1 MFSTTFGSTFSWIA
15 AMKIDPGDRPGYC
28 RPGKLAFRP
37 AFLVLLPSCQFM
49 KFFGSVRR
57 EKMFNGNIR
66 RGKSWKDGILTKLEA
81 NDLTHAVMIALKRGF
96 LGM

>member
-1 MFSTTFGSTFSWIA
+1 
-15 AMKIDPGDRPGYC
+15 
-28 RPGKLAFRP
+28 
-37 AFLVLLPSCQFM
+37 M

-66 RGKSWKDGILTKLEA
+66 RGKSSKDGILTKLEA
-81 NDLTHAVMIALKRGF
+81 NDRTHAVMIALKRGF